1 MLIVHNHYNI
11 LDLLR
16 IKKKD
21 ENGTKKYIKW
31 KNVKYLNEILYYN
44 I

>member
-1 MLIVHNHYNI
+1 M
-11 LDLLR
+11 R
-16 IKKKD
+16 KKKMKTRKK
-21 ENGTKKYIKW
+21 GTKKYIKW